1 MKIIINGLKT
11 DDSKE
16 IHPSPQKKKE
26 KFKMP
31 KYSMLFFLQRGFYA
45 RELARGKNCKHLE
58 AHKYKGPKNLASK
71 GH

>member
-1 MKIIINGLKT
+1 MKKNNKWIKNRWFQRN
-11 DDSKE
+11 
-16 IHPSPQKKKE
+16 PSFTQKKNE

-31 KYSMLFFLQRGFYA
+31 KYSMLFFLQREFYA

>member
-1 MKIIINGLKT
+1 
-11 DDSKE
+11 
-16 IHPSPQKKKE
+16 
-26 KFKMP
+26 MP
-31 KYSMLFFLQRGFYA
+31 KYSMLFFLQREFYA